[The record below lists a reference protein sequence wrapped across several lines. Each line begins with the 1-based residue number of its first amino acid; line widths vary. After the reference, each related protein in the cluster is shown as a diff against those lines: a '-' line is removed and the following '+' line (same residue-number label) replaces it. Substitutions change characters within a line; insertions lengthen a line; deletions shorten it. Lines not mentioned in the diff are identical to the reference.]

1 MVDCHEI
8 FMVIFQ
14 EIQHL
19 ALYTMWYAFF
29 PLVLLFIFFTV
40 MFLTKRYGLCAMLFT
55 LKTVILCIF
64 PFFLSPHPPG
74 LGTLVSVQS
83 GV

>member
-29 PLVLLFIFFTV
+29 PLMLLFYFFFCNV
-40 MFLTKRYGLCAMLFT
+40 SNKT
-55 LKTVILCIF
+55 LW
-64 PFFLSPHPPG
+64 PPCYAFY
-74 LGTLVSVQS
+74 S
-83 GV
+83 